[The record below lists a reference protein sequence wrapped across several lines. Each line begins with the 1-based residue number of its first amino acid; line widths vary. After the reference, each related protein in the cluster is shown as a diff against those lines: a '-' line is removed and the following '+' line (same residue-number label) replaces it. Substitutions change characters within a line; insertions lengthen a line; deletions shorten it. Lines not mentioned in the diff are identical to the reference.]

1 MKKIEERKSKEYYD
15 GRFAH
20 DYKSAVEQ
28 EVTTLLAMV
37 NTYGEPPKVEER
49 IEMIERIFD
58 AYVEQTGE
66 VPDGNQVQR
75 LANWILLDELT
86 DPRPDK
92 VAKEDYPIMTK
103 RQLRTRHNREMANE
117 HIPETLANTK
127 STTAKKRRTTNLGD
141 I

>member
-1 MKKIEERKSKEYYD
+1 MEKIEERKHKTYYT
-15 GRFAH
+15 GRFTRK
-20 DYKSAVEQ
+20 YKVAVE
-28 EVTTLLAMV
+28 EETTKLLALV
-37 NTYGEPPKVEER
+37 SSYGHPPTVEER
-49 IEMIERIFD
+49 VEIIERLFD

-75 LANWILLDELT
+75 LANWIMFEGLT

-92 VAKEDYPIMTK
+92 VTKEAYPIMTK